1 MRDAFR
7 INSMLNAIEMGAIGF
22 NGAIDQIHHHHFG
35 KLSPNFFIKFHQGET
50 LDLIKNE
57 GFDGVD
63 D

>member
-1 MRDAFR
+1 
-7 INSMLNAIEMGAIGF
+7 MLNAIEMGAIGF